1 MFGLYMLAIY
11 LGIAISAAGFVAL
24 LVVVALAVGLVTHP
38 IRTLALLFHAVEEHE
53 TERHGI
59 AVHLPGLQTAGIVAL
74 GVILDRH
81 GTIAV
86 LQQHEIEQLAAGP
99 PVAVHER
106 MNILEH
112 RMEAGGP
119 EQRMSAARVQPVDQG
134 PQVVA
139 VILAR

>member
-1 MFGLYMLAIY
+1 MINPGTLAIPV
-11 LGIAISAAGFVAL
+11 LPSKILPQRVAESVQQIRFAANGVRLPTQSLDQIDERVF
-24 LVVVALAVGLVTHP
+24 
-38 IRTLALLFHAVEEHE
+38 LLFHAVEEHG

-106 MNILEH
+106 VDVLEH
-112 RMEAGGP
+112 RMEADART
-119 EQRMSAARVQPVDQG
+119 QRENKGIGRNAP
-134 PQVVA
+134 
-139 VILAR
+139 